1 MRCPFCQNPDTQV
14 IDSRAPEEGYAIRR
28 RRKCPAC
35 GKRFT
40 TFERAHLP
48 IPAVVKRNGQ
58 RTDYNRAKLQASMT
72 LALRKR
78 PVTPEQLEEAVDSVE
93 QAMIMLGDREIESS
107 VVGELVLGALQKLD
121 TIAYIRFASV
131 YFNIGDPLAF
141 ASMIQNAAVPDGS
154 TDGAF
159 DVLRKFR
166 LEHEAEVAAREAKKK
181 AAAERRARRDAA
193 QAFSAQSCGR
203 RRHREGRPGDRP
215 GLHAADGRSAR
226 RGDGSEGCRRAWRKR

>member
-78 PVTPEQLEEAVDSVE
+78 PVTPEQLEEAVDS
-93 QAMIMLGDREIESS
+93 
-107 VVGELVLGALQKLD
+107 GELVLGALQKLD

-181 AAAERRARRDAA
+181 AAAERRARRDAE
-193 QAFSAQSCGR
+193 R
-203 RRHREGRPGDRP
+203 K
-215 GLHAADGRSAR
+215 AAEA
-226 RGDGSEGCRRAWRKR
+226 EEAK

>member
-14 IDSRAPEEGYAIRR
+14 IDSRAPE
-28 RRKCPAC
+28 
-35 GKRFT
+35 
-40 TFERAHLP
+40 
-48 IPAVVKRNGQ
+48 
-58 RTDYNRAKLQASMT
+58 DYNRAKLQASMT

-107 VVGELVLGALQKLD
+107 DVGELVLGALQKLD

-181 AAAERRARRDAA
+181 AAAERRARRDAE
-193 QAFSAQSCGR
+193 R
-203 RRHREGRPGDRP
+203 K
-215 GLHAADGRSAR
+215 AAEA
-226 RGDGSEGCRRAWRKR
+226 EEAK

>member
-78 PVTPEQLEEAVDSVE
+78 PVTPEQLEEAAKGMR
-93 QAMIMLGDREIESS
+93 QGLGQGGGFPGMPRGMTLPSGLS
-107 VVGELVLGALQKLD
+107 GL
-121 TIAYIRFASV
+121 
-131 YFNIGDPLAF
+131 
-141 ASMIQNAAVPDGS
+141 M
-154 TDGAF
+154 
-159 DVLRKFR
+159 
-166 LEHEAEVAAREAKKK
+166 KKK
-181 AAAERRARRDAA
+181 
-193 QAFSAQSCGR
+193 
-203 RRHREGRPGDRP
+203 
-215 GLHAADGRSAR
+215 
-226 RGDGSEGCRRAWRKR
+226 

>member
-107 VVGELVLGALQKLD
+107 DVGELVLGALQKLD
-121 TIAYIRFASV
+121 TRPRS
-131 YFNIGDPLAF
+131 P
-141 ASMIQNAAVPDGS
+141 P
-154 TDGAF
+154 
-159 DVLRKFR
+159 
-166 LEHEAEVAAREAKKK
+166 
-181 AAAERRARRDAA
+181 ARRRKRPPPSVAPA
-193 QAFSAQSCGR
+193 GMRRGRQR
-203 RRHREGRPGDRP
+203 RRRRPN
-215 GLHAADGRSAR
+215 DGMRC
-226 RGDGSEGCRRAWRKR
+226 G

>member
-72 LALRKR
+72 LA
-78 PVTPEQLEEAVDSVE
+78 VA
-93 QAMIMLGDREIESS
+93 LGDREIESS
-107 VVGELVLGALQKLD
+107 DVGELVLGALQKLD

-181 AAAERRARRDAA
+181 AAAERRARRDAE
-193 QAFSAQSCGR
+193 R
-203 RRHREGRPGDRP
+203 K
-215 GLHAADGRSAR
+215 AAEA
-226 RGDGSEGCRRAWRKR
+226 EEAK

>member
-72 LALRKR
+72 LRC
-78 PVTPEQLEEAVDSVE
+78 
-93 QAMIMLGDREIESS
+93 
-107 VVGELVLGALQKLD
+107 
-121 TIAYIRFASV
+121 ASV
-131 YFNIGDPLAF
+131 P
-141 ASMIQNAAVPDGS
+141 
-154 TDGAF
+154 
-159 DVLRKFR
+159 
-166 LEHEAEVAAREAKKK
+166 
-181 AAAERRARRDAA
+181 
-193 QAFSAQSCGR
+193 
-203 RRHREGRPGDRP
+203 
-215 GLHAADGRSAR
+215 
-226 RGDGSEGCRRAWRKR
+226 

>member
-154 TDGAF
+154 TNGAF

-181 AAAERRARRDAA
+181 AAAERRARRDAE
-193 QAFSAQSCGR
+193 R
-203 RRHREGRPGDRP
+203 K
-215 GLHAADGRSAR
+215 AAEA
-226 RGDGSEGCRRAWRKR
+226 EEAK